1 MARKSDGTVY
11 VDTLMDT
18 KGFGKGVNTMQKQ
31 MGGLSSAVGKLGAV
45 IATTFAVGKVI
56 RFGKEAIDLGS
67 DLQEVQNVVDVTF
80 TTMNE
85 QVNEFAKNAA
95 ESAGLSETMAK
106 RYTGTFGAMAKAFGF
121 AEGEAFGMSTSLT
134 QLAGDVASFY
144 NLTQDEAYT
153 KLKSVFTGETESL
166 KDLGVV
172 MTQSALDAFA
182 MAKGYGKTTKQMSE
196 QEKVALRYAFVL
208 DQLSAASGDFV
219 RTQDSWANQTR
230 ILSLNFD
237 SFKANI
243 GQALI
248 NIFTPFLKVINQI
261 VDKMAQLSQHFV
273 AFSEML
279 VGKSTSGGGGS
290 PGEALAEIQ
299 SGYEDIADAT
309 DEATKAQKK
318 YTTGL
323 DEIRTFQSPQGE
335 EGGVS
340 GGIGAISPTET
351 EKGNEEVTE
360 TNSLMDKLID
370 KATQLKDLF
379 MQGFGNGLGDA
390 TGRVDSLKESFESI
404 KQSLSSIFDT
414 DFTQGLDGYIQSIT
428 QSFGEVTGSFSS
440 IGLTIGTNLLGGISG
455 YLESEAPNIKQYLL
469 DMFDISANLSEKG
482 AELSSTFAYIFE
494 SFANEDGQ
502 QITEDLIAIF
512 VNPIMEITE
521 LLGQFALD
529 ITAFLVDPFVS
540 SKDELKAGFEDLLA
554 GISEFT
560 GSVRQVFDEFF
571 ELVNQFYEEHI
582 QPIFEKLM
590 PDMEALWQ
598 EHIAPLLSKFGE
610 FFGGLGENITA
621 LWEGVFKPLIQ
632 WFSDN
637 VLPVISHILEE
648 AGRRFINVFGTIADV
663 IGNMLD
669 ILGGL
674 IDFIVGVFTGDW
686 EKAWNGVKD
695 IFGGIWELLLS
706 VIKKPINGIIDTIN
720 GLVGGVVEGINI
732 IIRSLNNLDFD
743 IPDWV
748 PFIGG
753 EHVGFDIPEIKPPKI
768 PYLATGAV
776 IPPNAPF
783 MAILG
788 DQKHGTNIEA
798 PLDTIKQAVR
808 EVIGKGSGGQ
818 YRFTAQINRR
828 TLFED
833 VIDEA
838 KFRQSTTGRNPF
850 DLA

>member
-95 ESAGLSETMAK
+95 EAAGLSETMAK
-106 RYTGTFGAMAKAFGF
+106 KYTGTYGAMAKAFGF
-121 AEGEAFGMSTSLT
+121 AEGEAFNMSTALT
-134 QLAGDVASFY
+134 QLTGDVASFY

-248 NIFTPFLKVINQI
+248 NIFTPFLKVVNQI

-323 DEIRTFQSPQGE
+323 DEIRTFTDDTDKSAE
-335 EGGVS
+335 AI
-340 GGIGAISPTET
+340 GGIGGINTLDVNASANVDTSSIESA
-351 EKGNEEVTE
+351 G
-360 TNSLMDKLID
+360 
-370 KATQLKDLF
+370 DL
-379 MQGFGNGLGDA
+379 
-390 TGRVDSLKESFESI
+390 VDRLKEKVSE
-404 KQSLSSIFDT
+404 LSDRFPILGNVIDT
-414 DFTQGLDGYIQSIT
+414 VKNGMELFGMVAEDVFNFFTQ
-428 QSFGEVTGSFSS
+428 
-440 IGLTIGTNLLGGISG
+440 
-455 YLESEAPNIKQYLL
+455 P
-469 DMFDISANLSEKG
+469 
-482 AELSSTFAYIFE
+482 
-494 SFANEDGQ
+494 
-502 QITEDLIAIF
+502 
-512 VNPIMEITE
+512 
-521 LLGQFALD
+521 
-529 ITAFLVDPFVS
+529 
-540 SKDELKAGFEDLLA
+540 FEDNKEGFLQAIKNILEFISRIVETISA
-554 GISEFT
+554 GISRFVEKVKKVYEEEISPVIQDITDGISELVGKFLDWFNNDMAPVLERW
-560 GSVRQVFDEFF
+560 GEKFDE
-571 ELVNQFYEEHI
+571 V
-582 QPIFEKLM
+582 
-590 PDMEALWQ
+590 WT
-598 EHIAPLLSKFGE
+598 EHIAPLLDNLAE
-610 FFGGLGENITA
+610 FFGEVAENVGY
-621 LWEGVFKPLIQ
+621 LWNETLKPFVEWII
-632 WFSDN
+632 DN
-637 VLPVISHILEE
+637 ILPVITPIIESV
-648 AGRRFINVFGTIADV
+648 RNVFIRIFGA
-663 IGNMLD
+663 IGD
-669 ILGGL
+669 ILSGF
-674 IDFIVGVFTGDW
+674 IDILSGVITFITGVFTGDW
-686 EKAWNGVKD
+686 ERAWNGLAD
-695 IFGGIWELLLS
+695 IFKGIWNACVSCLEL
-706 VIKKPINGIIDTIN
+706 VINSGIELIN
-720 GLVGGVVEGINI
+720 GLINGVNKITGNIGIP
-732 IIRSLNNLDFD
+732 S
-743 IPDWV
+743 IPN
-748 PFIGG
+748 
-753 EHVGFDIPEIKPPKI
+753 IPEVNI
-768 PYLATGAV
+768 PRLATGTV

-808 EVIGKGSGGQ
+808 EVIGNGSGGQ

-828 TLFED
+828 TLFEE

>member
-121 AEGEAFGMSTSLT
+121 AEGEAFSMSTSLT

-248 NIFTPFLKVINQI
+248 NIFTPFLKVVNQI

-299 SGYEDIADAT
+299 SGYEDIANAT

-323 DEIRTFQSPQGE
+323 DEIRTFQTPE
-335 EGGVS
+335 TEGG
-340 GGIGAISPTET
+340 GGVGIDFSEAYNSAEDTTTEV
-351 EKGNEEVTE
+351 E
-360 TNSLMDKLID
+360 
-370 KATQLKDLF
+370 DLENRF
-379 MQGFGNGLGDA
+379 PKIITF
-390 TGRVDSLKESFESI
+390 LKEC
-404 KQSLSSIFDT
+404 
-414 DFTQGLDGYIQSIT
+414 
-428 QSFGEVTGSFSS
+428 
-440 IGLTIGTNLLGGISG
+440 
-455 YLESEAPNIKQYLL
+455 
-469 DMFDISANLSEKG
+469 
-482 AELSSTFAYIFE
+482 
-494 SFANEDGQ
+494 GQ
-502 QITEDLIAIF
+502 L
-512 VNPIMEITE
+512 
-521 LLGQFALD
+521 
-529 ITAFLVDPFVS
+529 
-540 SKDELKAGFEDLLA
+540 
-554 GISEFT
+554 
-560 GSVRQVFDEFF
+560 
-571 ELVNQFYEEHI
+571 
-582 QPIFEKLM
+582 
-590 PDMEALWQ
+590 
-598 EHIAPLLSKFGE
+598 
-610 FFGGLGENITA
+610 
-621 LWEGVFKPLIQ
+621 
-632 WFSDN
+632 
-637 VLPVISHILEE
+637 
-648 AGRRFINVFGTIADV
+648 
-663 IGNMLD
+663 
-669 ILGGL
+669 
-674 IDFIVGVFTGDW
+674 
-686 EKAWNGVKD
+686 VKD
-695 IFGGIWELLLS
+695 IFNDFKVGNFFQAGQDISTLVTSITNFFSDAIDGVDWVSIGAKAGEFLAGLDWWSIIVAGFTLKFNIWKAIAEAWFGAMETAPLETSIITAFAALKLTPIGEILAGKIAKALAAGGLVSKLGEVLALTFGGAGTLAESMTAVFGSLATKISGIASIIGGLVLGVTNFFDMWKNGFSWLREALMILGIALAAIGAIILGAPALIAGVVAGIVAAVATLVI
-706 VIKKPINGIIDTIN
+706 VIKDNWDKIAEFFKKMINGIIGFIN
-720 GLVGGVVEGINI
+720 GLVSGFVEGINFI
-732 IIRSLNNLDFD
+732 IGALNKISFEV
-743 IPDWV
+743 PDWV
-748 PFIGG
+748 PKIGG
-753 EHVGFDIPEIKPPKI
+753 ETIGFNIKEVKAPQI

-783 MAILG
+783 MAMLG

-808 EVIGKGSGGQ
+808 EVIGNGSGGQ

-828 TLFED
+828 TLFEE